1 MELPTTKGDHKESG
15 KGSKDSK
22 SGQPHGKKGGKKS
35 GKSTDLPLFES
46 EGEMEFQDVNTKD
59 PKKIKVETSGTE
71 SSSEEE
77 QYQDQGGD
85 ILNDLMLQVAG
96 TNAHSDAAAEQA
108 QIGNINI
115 LNLPED

>member
-1 MELPTTKGDHKESG
+1 MELPATKGDHKESG
-15 KGSKDSK
+15 KGGKDSK

-35 GKSTDLPLFES
+35 GKSTDLPLFET
-46 EGEMEFQDVNTKD
+46 EDEMEFQDVNIKD
-59 PKKIKVETSGTE
+59 PKKRKVETNGTE

-77 QYQDQGGD
+77 QNQDH
-85 ILNDLMLQVAG
+85 DLMLQVAH
-96 TNAHSDAAAEQA
+96 ADAAAEQA